1 MRQDIT
7 HDVITEWFR
16 YDPITGWFTWAKK
29 HHYGPDVVGKRAG
42 WQHSS
47 GYRLLK
53 LGDERLLEHRM
64 VWLYVHGHLPTGP
77 IDHIDRDRSNNKLA
91 NLRIVTTAINS
102 QNLRFARKN
111 KRGGMPVG
119 IHAKKNGKFQATITK
134 NGKAFWLGTYSSA
147 DEAHAAYLA
156 AKQIHHSETASTYR
170 S

>member
-7 HDVITEWFR
+7 HDVIKEWFR

-91 NLRIVTTAINS
+91 NLRRV
-102 QNLRFARKN
+102 
-111 KRGGMPVG
+111 
-119 IHAKKNGKFQATITK
+119 
-134 NGKAFWLGTYSSA
+134 
-147 DEAHAAYLA
+147 
-156 AKQIHHSETASTYR
+156 IHHTKMFIPKMVQKFITPALVMCLLP
-170 S
+170 